1 MFRSTDATGPNWPID
16 DRSPRVDEPNAR
28 FALRLA
34 AITGALALTA
44 CATPQPLPAV
54 DEAALA
60 TEADLLAARFQQE
73 LGHQLTAAM
82 ARGGPVAAVDT
93 CRVEAPRVA
102 AQLATASGW
111 SVRRV
116 GTRVRN
122 PATGAPDGWE
132 RAQLGRFAASLASPA
147 GTGSGASG
155 LTALTVERGR
165 GAPRFRYMKAIVTAP
180 QCLACHGAR
189 SAQSAE
195 LRAALGRNYPQ
206 DSALDYSAGELRGAF
221 SLTRPLPVGPAAR

>member
-1 MFRSTDATGPNWPID
+1 M
-16 DRSPRVDEPNAR
+16 DETNR
-28 FALRLA
+28 KSALRLA
-34 AITGALALTA
+34 AIAGALALAA

-60 TEADLLAARFQQE
+60 AEADRLASRFQQE

-93 CRVEAPRVA
+93 CKVEAPRVA
-102 AQLATASGW
+102 AQLAAASGW

-122 PATGAPDGWE
+122 PATGTPDDWE
-132 RAQLGRFAASLASPA
+132 RAQLGRFAASLASPD
-147 GTGSGASG
+147 GPGGGASG
-155 LTALTVERGR
+155 LTAMMVERGR
-165 GAPRFRYMKAIVTAP
+165 GTTRFRYMKAIVTAP
-180 QCLACHGAR
+180 HCLACHGTR

-195 LRAALGRNYPQ
+195 LREALGRNYPQ
-206 DSALDYSAGELRGAF
+206 DSAVDYSAGELRGAF
-221 SLTRPLPVGPAAR
+221 SLTRPLPAGPAPR